1 MYLYIFFY
9 YVIYVIYE
17 HCKKIPFKIN
27 KMLLYFK
34 CFGQIDRLAEFEETP
49 SSQLTID
56 EFQKIDL
63 EEEMDPPCF
72 TKGKQKAKLA
82 QVGGGELCMGSGVNV
97 IPCMVVGQAPGPAL
111 RMFSAGFWSLTRY

>member
-1 MYLYIFFY
+1 
-9 YVIYVIYE
+9 
-17 HCKKIPFKIN
+17 
-27 KMLLYFK
+27 MLLYLK

-82 QVGGGELCMGSGVNV
+82 QVSGGELYIGRGGV
-97 IPCMVVGQAPGPAL
+97 
-111 RMFSAGFWSLTRY
+111 